1 MTAFQTN
8 LFAADHLPHSS
19 PEFLGAGSTDAPTG
33 LTNFDMI
40 DQLLGQYR
48 QREQAIEDTK
58 QFIDSAFNQGVMNY
72 FIEGARLVYG
82 PEYRYS
88 IPSDTEAAK
97 ASLRAEFWTRLLNDA
112 QVFEVM
118 PTAKREQARA
128 QFSGLECPPFDES
141 TVRPTLENLL
151 AARKT
156 YFAERVDGIFF
167 GLSREH
173 VSNSPAGFSKKMI
186 LANVYDADGYVNTH
200 KAGIISDL
208 RGVVGRLTGRGE
220 PSEYATRKLLG
231 NIYRKA
237 LGKKIQI
244 DGGAFSL
251 VVYRKGTVHFE
262 VAEEVAIELNSILA
276 TLYPTAIPSKFR
288 TPQKAGKKPASF
300 DLKMQ
305 RLPMAVIDLLS
316 ALERRGDSYSA
327 YVYSKAQDAVDQTA
341 QVLRDIGAVVRLSA
355 DKNYLY
361 AQFDFDADAVID
373 QLIYSGAVPEKAAYQ
388 WYPTRSEIGLLAAAR
403 LDVRPGHNCCEPQA
417 GTGDLAQYLPME
429 STTCIELAQ
438 VRVKVLE
445 SKGYRV
451 VKADFLDWASNN
463 CSTRFDRILMNPPFS
478 HGRAAAHLEAA
489 ASLLATDGRLVAI
502 LPASMINTSPLEGF
516 SHNWSEV
523 FEDQFEGTAVRVA
536 ILTAERSQ

>member
-8 LFAADHLPHSS
+8 LFEANKEPHSI
-19 PEFLGAGSTDAPTG
+19 PEFLGSRPDDAPSG
-33 LTNFDMI
+33 LTCFDMI

-48 QREQAIEDTK
+48 QREQSIEATK
-58 QFIDSAFNQGVMNY
+58 EFIDAAFSQGVMNY

-97 ASLRAEFWTRLLNDA
+97 ATLRAEFWLRLLNDA

-151 AARKT
+151 ASRKT

-167 GLSREH
+167 GLSRVH

-200 KAGIISDL
+200 KAGLISDL

-237 LGKKIQI
+237 IGKKVQI
-244 DGGAFSL
+244 DGGAFTL

-262 VAEEVAIELNSILA
+262 VADEVAVELNSILA

-288 TPQKAGKKPASF
+288 TPSRSAKKPASF

-316 ALERRGDSYSA
+316 SLERRGDNYSA
-327 YVYSKAQDAVDQTA
+327 YVYSKSQDAVVQTT
-341 QVLRDIGAVVRLSA
+341 QVLRDIGAVVSSSA
-355 DKNYLY
+355 DNTYLY
-361 AQFDFDADAVID
+361 ARFDFDADVVID
-373 QLIYSGAVPEKAAYQ
+373 QLVYSGVVPEKAAYQ
-388 WYPTRSEIGLLAAAR
+388 WYPTRSEIGLEAAAR
-403 LDVRPGHNCCEPQA
+403 LDARPGHNCCEPQA

-445 SKGYRV
+445 SKGYRT
-451 VKADFLDWASNN
+451 VKADFLEWALNN
-463 CSTRFDRILMNPPFS
+463 SSTRFDRILMNPPFS

-502 LPASMINTSPLEGF
+502 LPASMINSSPLEGF
-516 SHNWSEV
+516 NHNWSEV
-523 FEDQFEGTAVRVA
+523 YEDQFEGTSVRVA
-536 ILTAERSQ
+536 ILTAERCQ